1 MAAEGANKMIQP
13 NSEKLVSAII
23 PVYNCEKYIEKCL
36 RSVVVQSYRNIEIL
50 VVNDGSTDS
59 SQEIIDKISSF
70 DTRVKALYQ
79 ENRGVAAARNYA
91 LSFANGDYYIFID
104 GDDFIGS
111 DYIKDLVECAVKN
124 QSELV
129 ICGYTLTYTNKTK
142 TVSPGLYKKNEKE
155 EWAYRI
161 SSVLGRLYN
170 SEFWKKNN
178 LHFITEEARAEDVP
192 IALFAN
198 AVANN
203 VEIICKTDYFYVQR
217 EGSAMNSKKKVLFG
231 FPYIAFEEMYYKV
244 QKREMTNSR
253 AFFDMGVIKFFAMFK
268 YVIYLRA
275 NRTEKKRFS
284 EYVHRLLD
292 RDFDRMRI
300 EWKNLRKNIDLPLT
314 HKIAVSLFLMQMNMG
329 RQK

>member
-142 TVSPGLYKKNEKE
+142 TVSPGLYKKK
-155 EWAYRI
+155 
-161 SSVLGRLYN
+161 
-170 SEFWKKNN
+170 
-178 LHFITEEARAEDVP
+178 
-192 IALFAN
+192 
-198 AVANN
+198 
-203 VEIICKTDYFYVQR
+203 
-217 EGSAMNSKKKVLFG
+217 
-231 FPYIAFEEMYYKV
+231 
-244 QKREMTNSR
+244 
-253 AFFDMGVIKFFAMFK
+253 
-268 YVIYLRA
+268 
-275 NRTEKKRFS
+275 
-284 EYVHRLLD
+284 
-292 RDFDRMRI
+292 
-300 EWKNLRKNIDLPLT
+300 
-314 HKIAVSLFLMQMNMG
+314 
-329 RQK
+329 